1 MAESPPFASPPS
13 PPPPECA
20 PPAAART
27 FGELELAPGRR
38 YRVLAPIP
46 AAACRELAVGEL
58 VVFLGHSFFA
68 RESGY
73 TLQFAGGP
81 RQWFELRLSDDDPR
95 DSALLGSLHCYL
107 APA

>member
-1 MAESPPFASPPS
+1 
-13 PPPPECA
+13 
-20 PPAAART
+20 
-27 FGELELAPGRR
+27 
-38 YRVLAPIP
+38 
-46 AAACRELAVGEL
+46 L

>member
-1 MAESPPFASPPS
+1 MR
-13 PPPPECA
+13 
-20 PPAAART
+20 AAR
-27 FGELELAPGRR
+27 RR
-38 YRVLAPIP
+38 PHVRRTRARARSPLSRAGADPRRGVP
-46 AAACRELAVGEL
+46 RLAVGEL